1 MEGTTFN
8 SAPVSGWTVTVVLCL
23 TGHCSRAVSGRPAP
37 LGRCPSASL
46 AETPETHEEDVPDAH
61 RGKPSAPPCG
71 GPRPVHRWVHAQT
84 EGAFLLRWPR
94 WPRKAGVH
102 YLCPSSVEQVMNK
115 QVGHKPAKTRTPSAE
130 TGDGHRGVRL
140 VLLTQTG
147 RCSRSLQQPC
157 PRQLFPVRAGS
168 EGFLRVWTLSLP
180 LKMLSLS
187 S

>member
-1 MEGTTFN
+1 MRLQRRGRGNFLLLSPCVEGTTFN
-8 SAPVSGWTVTVVLCL
+8 SAPVSGWTVTVILCL

-37 LGRCPSASL
+37 LGRGPSASL

-102 YLCPSSVEQVMNK
+102 YLCPSSVEQVIEQASGSQASQNPDA
-115 QVGHKPAKTRTPSAE
+115 VRGDRRWSPWFPS
-130 TGDGHRGVRL
+130 
-140 VLLTQTG
+140 
-147 RCSRSLQQPC
+147 C
-157 PRQLFPVRAGS
+157 PPRAD
-168 EGFLRVWTLSLP
+168 RAV
-180 LKMLSLS
+180 
-187 S
+187 

>member
-1 MEGTTFN
+1 MRLQRRGRGSFLLLSPCVEGTTFN

-94 WPRKAGVH
+94 KAGVH
-102 YLCPSSVEQVMNK
+102 YLCPSSVEQVIEQASGSQASQN
-115 QVGHKPAKTRTPSAE
+115 PDA
-130 TGDGHRGVRL
+130 VR
-140 VLLTQTG
+140 
-147 RCSRSLQQPC
+147 RDRRWSPWCPPC
-157 PRQLFPVRAGS
+157 PPHADRA
-168 EGFLRVWTLSLP
+168 V
-180 LKMLSLS
+180 
-187 S
+187 